1 MPSYR
6 TPGVYVEEISTLPPS
21 VAEVSTA
28 IPAFLG
34 YTERGEGIH
43 RLSTLL
49 EFEQLFGGPQKSD
62 YVVSTTSAGADSSRV
77 INTISR
83 TSSDVPESS
92 LYYAL
97 SHYFKNGGGSC
108 YVVSVGAFGTAPETS
123 HFSDGLALLEKED
136 EPTLIVLTD
145 AINLDSTG
153 YYTVAAEALAQCAK
167 LGDRFTILDVKDGD
181 VDAFRGA
188 SGIGANNLKYGA
200 AYHPYL
206 QTSITREYDEASVTI
221 TSGDPDQPVTSTLTF
236 GEAGVSVSYTGAEG
250 ASSQAKFTLGEA
262 GAEVTISVDAN
273 SRQLTIGNVRDL
285 TGADVVSAWTAWTAE
300 NDASG
305 FNVTVAGDGSGALDT
320 LGSTFNTLVAPEGGG
335 ASSTTLSSIKSGA
348 QPETALY
355 NSVRTALAAERVT
368 LAPSAAIAGIY
379 AQIDRTR
386 GVWKAPA
393 NVGVSAVIGPVS
405 KITSQEQERL
415 NVDATGGKSI
425 NAIRAFTGKGTL
437 VWGARTLAGND
448 NEWRYVP
455 VRRLFITIE
464 ESCQKATSFAVF
476 EPNDSTT
483 WLKVKGM
490 IESYLY
496 GLWEQGALAG
506 SSAESAYFVN
516 VGLGKT
522 MTPQDVLE
530 GRMNVEIGV
539 AAVRPAEFIILRFS
553 HKLQEA

>member
-34 YTERGEGIH
+34 YTERGQGVH

-49 EFEQLFGGPQKSD
+49 EFEELFGGAQKSE
-62 YVVSTTSAGADSSRV
+62 YVVTTANSGADSSRV
-77 INTISR
+77 IRSISR
-83 TSSDVPESS
+83 TTPDVPESN

-97 SHYFKNGGGSC
+97 SHFFKNGGGSC
-108 YVVSVGAFGTAPETS
+108 YVVSVGAHGTAPEAS

-145 AINLDSTG
+145 AVNLDSAG
-153 YYTVAAEALAQCAK
+153 YYSVASEALAQCAK

-200 AYHPYL
+200 AYHPYV
-206 QTSITREYDEASVTI
+206 QTTITRHYDEDGVSITTGEAN
-221 TSGDPDQPVTSTLTF
+221 QPVVSTLTF
-236 GEAGVSVSYTGAEG
+236 GEAGVTVSYTGAEG
-250 ASSQAKFTLGEA
+250 ASSQAKFTLGDA
-262 GAEVTISVDAN
+262 DAEVTISADAN
-273 SRQLTIGNVRDL
+273 TRQLTVGNVRDR
-285 TGADVVSAWTAWTAE
+285 TGEDIVAAWNTWITE
-300 NDASG
+300 NDPAG
-305 FNVTVAGDGSGALDT
+305 FSVSVAGDGSGAVDT
-320 LGSTFNTLVAPEGGG
+320 LGSTFNSLVAPEGGG
-335 ASSTTLSSIKSGA
+335 VSSTSLASIKSGA

-368 LAPSAAIAGIY
+368 LPPSAAIAGIY
-379 AQIDRTR
+379 AQVDRTR

-405 KITSQEQERL
+405 KITSDEQERL

-530 GRMNVEIGV
+530 GKMNVEIGI
-539 AAVRPAEFIILRFS
+539 AAVRPAEFIVLRFS